1 VRVTLAG
8 LNQLPEE
15 QARAELRT
23 CCASARWAAEV
34 AARRPYPG
42 LDPLLSVSDA
52 VLAVLT
58 WEDVL
63 EALAAHPRIGQRV
76 TGGDRES
83 AWSRREQS
91 GMDDAADDV
100 RAALAE
106 ANAAYEERF
115 GHVFLIFA
123 SGRSDVEMLASAR
136 ERLGNDEATER
147 RVVHGELTKIVRLRL
162 ERLFG

>member
-1 VRVTLAG
+1 MTLAE
-8 LNQLPEE
+8 LNALPEE
-15 QARAELRT
+15 AAREELRT
-23 CCASARWAAEV
+23 CCASSRWVSEV
-34 AARRPYPG
+34 AARRPYPR
-42 LDPLLSVSDA
+42 LDALLAVSDA
-52 VLAVLT
+52 ALAVLG
-58 WEDVL
+58 WDDVL

-76 TGGDRES
+76 TGADRES

-91 GMDDAADDV
+91 GMDAATDDV

-123 SGRSDVEMLASAR
+123 SGRSDVEMLAAAR
-136 ERLGNDEATER
+136 SRLDNDEPTER
-147 RVVHGELTKIVRLRL
+147 RVVHGELTRIVRLRL

>member
-1 VRVTLAG
+1 MTDQLAA
-8 LNQLPEE
+8 LNQLPDE

-23 CCASARWAAEV
+23 CCASTRWAAEV
-34 AARRPYPG
+34 AARRPYPHR
-42 LDPLLSVSDA
+42 DLLMNVSDA
-52 VLAVLT
+52 ALAVLS
-58 WEDVL
+58 WDDVL

-106 ANAAYEERF
+106 ANADYEERF

-123 SGRSDVEMLASAR
+123 SGRSDVEMLAAAR
-136 ERLGNDEATER
+136 ERLGNDETAER
-147 RVVHGELTKIVRLRL
+147 RVVHGELTRIVRLRL

>member
-1 VRVTLAG
+1 MRVTLAG

-63 EALAAHPRIGQRV
+63 EALAA
-76 TGGDRES
+76 
-83 AWSRREQS
+83 
-91 GMDDAADDV
+91 
-100 RAALAE
+100 L
-106 ANAAYEERF
+106 
-115 GHVFLIFA
+115 
-123 SGRSDVEMLASAR
+123 
-136 ERLGNDEATER
+136 
-147 RVVHGELTKIVRLRL
+147 GELEPAPMAHDGLRHID
-162 ERLFG
+162 EGGA

>member
-1 VRVTLAG
+1 MTLAE
-8 LNQLPEE
+8 LNALPEDR
-15 QARAELRT
+15 ARAELRT
-23 CCASARWAAEV
+23 CCASTRWATEV
-34 AARRPYPG
+34 AARRPYPR
-42 LDPLLSVSDA
+42 LEDLLKVGDA
-52 VLAVLT
+52 ALAVLS
-58 WEDVL
+58 WDDVL

-76 TGGDRES
+76 TGAGRES

-91 GMDDAADDV
+91 GMDAATDDV

-123 SGRSDVEMLASAR
+123 SGRSDVEMLAAAR
-136 ERLGNDEATER
+136 ERLGNDEAAER